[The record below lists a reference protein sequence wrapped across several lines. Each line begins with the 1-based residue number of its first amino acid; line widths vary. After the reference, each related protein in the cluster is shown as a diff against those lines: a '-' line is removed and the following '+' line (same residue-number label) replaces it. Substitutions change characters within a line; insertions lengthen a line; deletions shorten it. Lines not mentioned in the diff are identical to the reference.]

1 MTNDV
6 WNLYTSA
13 IKSGDFVKISRLR
26 FLQPDGSIA
35 FSVDNDPRQKR
46 SGAFIRSGSLSVNLQ
61 NGTRRTAS
69 IQLAD
74 VDGEFD
80 YNVNKVWFGT
90 EIAVDMGIL
99 TGNGTTV
106 DGTEIWFPQGVFRAN
121 QATQN
126 VHPNGVTMDYSLTD
140 KWAGIDGTLTGTLE
154 STYTVSKGTNIFA
167 PIVTLLG
174 LDRGDGEP
182 YDNMAPLFTEYYNNK
197 TQKLQ
202 DGTTVPLTDAPYDMT
217 VDSDDGTVA
226 DMILALCGAVNAWV
240 GYDRSGRLR
249 IDPSQDDILD
259 EDKPVSWRFSLAEA
273 QVTGLAYDYQ
283 IGDVFNDYIV
293 LGYMTSDYVQPAA
306 RAVNED
312 PMSPVCVSRI
322 GRRTKRD
329 PQPNFA
335 TVRMCADYAEWKVK
349 RTAILRSAVSVSCNQ
364 VFHLDENTII
374 EIVRTDKPG
383 SPTER
388 HLVQGFTLPFSG
400 TDLMTIEA
408 VSVHDFPTITI
419 YTNEQE
425 GGRLPDAYQEIE
437 YIEASSNGPII
448 DTNIALQENDE
459 IRCGV
464 QQKAAGTSTALY
476 GQTSPSVTLL
486 QYSSTS
492 TYANYA
498 RGSAIQK
505 NFQIIDKIHN
515 IVHNKTSL
523 SSDGVVEYTF
533 SGAISAFPGVRHM
546 MIFGRPKNDSNGT
559 ERPTA
564 GKCSYFQ
571 IYRNGSLIC
580 DLIPCYRKS
589 DSVVG
594 MYDAIAEV
602 FRTNIGSGAF
612 TAGPNV

>member
-1 MTNDV
+1 MTNYL
-6 WNLYTSA
+6 WNLYTNA
-13 IKSGDFVKISRLR
+13 IRSGNYLKIARLR
-26 FLQPDGSIA
+26 FLQPDGSTA
-35 FSVDNDPRQKR
+35 FSVDNDPRQKH

-61 NGTRRTAS
+61 NGTRRTATV
-69 IQLAD
+69 QLAD
-74 VDGEFD
+74 VDGAFD
-80 YNVNKVWFGT
+80 YNVNNVWFGT

-99 TGNGTTV
+99 TGNGPTTE
-106 DGTEIWFPQGVFRAN
+106 GEEIWFPQGVFRVDK
-121 QATQN
+121 ATQN
-126 VHPNGVTMDYSLTD
+126 VSPNGVTMEYSLTD
-140 KWAGIDGTLTGTLE
+140 KWAGLDGTLNGTLE
-154 STYTVSKGTNIFA
+154 STYTVSEGTNIFS

-182 YDNMAPLFTEYYNNK
+182 YDREAPLFTEYYNGL

-202 DGTTVPLTDAPYDMT
+202 NGQTVPLTDAPYDMS

-283 IGDVFNDYIV
+283 IGDVYNDYIV

-364 VFHLDENTII
+364 IFHLDENTII
-374 EIVRTDKPG
+374 EIVRTDKAG

-408 VSVHDFPTITI
+408 VSVHDFPTITV
-419 YTNEQE
+419 YTNEAA
-425 GGRLPDAYQEIE
+425 GGRLPPEYQEVEWIETTGTQKIDVMSIGNDPPDEIIVKTKIKWKFQYYRQLSGCDGGLYFGIVNGKYQIGQTGTTSTNEIASDINFDDIEVKYNVPNGTIE
-437 YIEASSNGPII
+437 YKINGASGNLSRTWATFGANFSLFILGSQYACYCYAKTTEINSTKNG
-448 DTNIALQENDE
+448 
-459 IRCGV
+459 
-464 QQKAAGTSTALY
+464 
-476 GQTSPSVTLL
+476 VTTTREL
-486 QYSSTS
+486 
-492 TYANYA
+492 
-498 RGSAIQK
+498 
-505 NFQIIDKIHN
+505 
-515 IVHNKTSL
+515 V
-523 SSDGVVEYTF
+523 
-533 SGAISAFPGVRHM
+533 
-546 MIFGRPKNDSNGT
+546 
-559 ERPTA
+559 
-564 GKCSYFQ
+564 
-571 IYRNGSLIC
+571 
-580 DLIPCYRKS
+580 PCYRKA

-594 MYDAIAEV
+594 MYDTV
-602 FRTNIGSGAF
+602 GNTFFTNAGTGTF

>member
-1 MTNDV
+1 M
-6 WNLYTSA
+6 
-13 IKSGDFVKISRLR
+13 KISRLR
-26 FLQPDGSIA
+26 FLQPDGSTA
-35 FSVDNDPRQKR
+35 FTVDNDPRQKR

-69 IQLAD
+69 VQLAD

-106 DGTEIWFPQGVFRAN
+106 DGTEIWFPQGVFRVN

-226 DMILALCGAVNAWV
+226 DMVLALCGAVNAWV

-419 YTNEQE
+419 YTNEE
-425 GGRLPDAYQEIE
+425 E
-437 YIEASSNGPII
+437 
-448 DTNIALQENDE
+448 
-459 IRCGV
+459 
-464 QQKAAGTSTALY
+464 
-476 GQTSPSVTLL
+476 
-486 QYSSTS
+486 
-492 TYANYA
+492 
-498 RGSAIQK
+498 
-505 NFQIIDKIHN
+505 
-515 IVHNKTSL
+515 
-523 SSDGVVEYTF
+523 
-533 SGAISAFPGVRHM
+533 
-546 MIFGRPKNDSNGT
+546 
-559 ERPTA
+559 
-564 GKCSYFQ
+564 
-571 IYRNGSLIC
+571 
-580 DLIPCYRKS
+580 
-589 DSVVG
+589 
-594 MYDAIAEV
+594 
-602 FRTNIGSGAF
+602 
-612 TAGPNV
+612 

>member
-99 TGNGTTV
+99 TGDGTTV
-106 DGTEIWFPQGVFRAN
+106 DGTEIWFPQGVFRVN

-419 YTNEQE
+419 YTNEPATIVINGNTLTWE
-425 GGRLPDAYQEIE
+425 SGTIDASGNNSPNAYSLRTVGYYTISNAVLTYTGQTTYNSTKYYYCWVFE
-437 YIEASSNGPII
+437 YEANNTFIKRTQVLDYGTVTQMTLSANCAKVRFRFGHYNADGIY
-448 DTNIALQENDE
+448 
-459 IRCGV
+459 CGV
-464 QQKAAGTSTALY
+464 AEGANFAMTAVTS
-476 GQTSPSVTLL
+476 
-486 QYSSTS
+486 
-492 TYANYA
+492 
-498 RGSAIQK
+498 
-505 NFQIIDKIHN
+505 
-515 IVHNKTSL
+515 
-523 SSDGVVEYTF
+523 
-533 SGAISAFPGVRHM
+533 
-546 MIFGRPKNDSNGT
+546 
-559 ERPTA
+559 
-564 GKCSYFQ
+564 
-571 IYRNGSLIC
+571 
-580 DLIPCYRKS
+580 
-589 DSVVG
+589 
-594 MYDAIAEV
+594 
-602 FRTNIGSGAF
+602 
-612 TAGPNV
+612 